1 MKTKLINWFTKAES
15 FTKEKSPAILAG
27 LAIAGVVVTAY
38 AAYKAGPKAGK
49 ILAAKRRDMKDCAPD
64 DKAAKRTVMKE
75 AVKEMIPVV
84 APPIIMGATTI
95 GCIVGSHKIS
105 ARRLAVVSAAY
116 SLSES
121 AVKDLGGKMEEMLGE
136 KKARAVRDAIMKD
149 KLDKAELPKMDGAT
163 PAVII
168 PGSYVLC
175 RDLYTKQYFHSNAEK
190 INRAIG
196 QMNVDILTRDFVS
209 LNDLFDE
216 IDSPELERC
225 PLGDDIG
232 WHVKD
237 LGVNNK
243 LPIRLT
249 ALLTPDQQPCLCLDY
264 DVTVT
269 PGVLSRY

>member
-1 MKTKLINWFTKAES
+1 MKGKLFNWLVKAES
-15 FTKEKSPAILAG
+15 YTKEKSPAILAG
-27 LAIAGVVVTAY
+27 LAIAGVIATGY
-38 AAYKAGPKAGK
+38 AAYKAGSRADK
-49 ILAAKRRDMKDCAPD
+49 ILAAKKQDMKDCAPD

-75 AVKEMIPVV
+75 TVKEMVPVV

-149 KLDKAELPKMDGAT
+149 KLDKDDLPPMESR

-168 PGSYVLC
+168 PGAHVLC
-175 RDLYTKQYFHSNAEK
+175 RDKYTKQYFHSNAEK
-190 INRAIG
+190 INRAIN
-196 QMNVDILTRDFVS
+196 QLNVDILTRDFVS

-216 IDSPELERC
+216 IDSPELENC

-232 WHVKD
+232 WHIKD
-237 LGVNNK
+237 LGGNNK

-249 ALLTPDQQPCLCLDY
+249 ALLTANQEPCLYLDY
-264 DVTVT
+264 DVSVK
-269 PGVLSRY
+269 PGMLSRY